1 MKNLKIIEDWE
12 REYLKDFIYLHEEGQ
27 DWDEAIH
34 KELNQKQP
42 ARIEVID
49 TDSCYKIYNS
59 PTIIGNIQNSYFFL
73 PSICESCSNW

>member
-1 MKNLKIIEDWE
+1 MRMKDQNLKIIEDWE
-12 REYLKDFIYLHEEGQ
+12 REYLKDFIYLHEQGQ

-49 TDSCYKIYNS
+49 TDKILEKHNE
-59 PTIIGNIQNSYFFL
+59 PHANVL
-73 PSICESCSNW
+73 PF

>member
-12 REYLKDFIYLHEEGQ
+12 REYLKDFIYLHEQGQ
-27 DWDEAIH
+27 EFKEAIQ

-49 TDSCYKIYNS
+49 TDKILEKHHE
-59 PTIIGNIQNSYFFL
+59 PHANIL
-73 PSICESCSNW
+73 PF

>member
-27 DWDEAIH
+27 EWNEAIQ

-42 ARIEVID
+42 ARIDVID
-49 TDSCYKIYNS
+49 TDKILEKHNE
-59 PTIIGNIQNSYFFL
+59 PHTNVL
-73 PSICESCSNW
+73 PF